1 MSLHKSRYESQNVV
15 NTYNL
20 FIDSGK
26 SSVIGDGA
34 STGDN
39 YLVHLGDNAI
49 TADDGEIIRLSLVNF
64 NMFNNIYMVNN
75 NNCKFRVTSDIG
87 STIRATEVNIPR
99 KNYKTIGDMA
109 TQFATVMRDAILAQI
124 QAGGSSATTSTNTV
138 TPDSTLG
145 LHATDD
151 RLISVLMEFDASHG
165 ISAGNLFIQCF
176 REVGDSFALLGAN
189 GIDGSSTGDNTTDNS
204 FKVSVTGATSILVEG
219 FYPAQRMTDP
229 NVYVRVQSNSNGIES
244 IVLSDPIGNTTTGR
258 YDGEIINSNIL
269 AKIHRDVE
277 FITFETGSSDE
288 YFVNLQ
294 QRKLSSLRIFLTDS
308 RNRPLGRPFN
318 SPTLGEG
325 TASGLEDSAT
335 GVFESKKQNQTGN
348 LFFDAVIKVEI
359 IKVSVP
365 KTLDTIPPQPPLPA
379 RETQSVLTWSDY
391 GRPRL

>member
-1 MSLHKSRYESQNVV
+1 
-15 NTYNL
+15 
-20 FIDSGK
+20 
-26 SSVIGDGA
+26 
-34 STGDN
+34 
-39 YLVHLGDNAI
+39 
-49 TADDGEIIRLSLVNF
+49 
-64 NMFNNIYMVNN
+64 
-75 NNCKFRVTSDIG
+75 
-87 STIRATEVNIPR
+87 
-99 KNYKTIGDMA
+99 
-109 TQFATVMRDAILAQI
+109 
-124 QAGGSSATTSTNTV
+124 
-138 TPDSTLG
+138 
-145 LHATDD
+145 
-151 RLISVLMEFDASHG
+151 MEFDAAHG

-204 FKVSVTGATSILVEG
+204 FKVSITGATSILVEG

-269 AKIHRDVE
+269 AKI
-277 FITFETGSSDE
+277 
-288 YFVNLQ
+288 
-294 QRKLSSLRIFLTDS
+294 
-308 RNRPLGRPFN
+308 NRPLGRPFN

-379 RETQSVLTWSDY
+379 REAQSVLTWQNY
-391 GRPRL
+391 GRPKL